1 MAGPTDERVDLIIP
15 HGLPDPPG
23 AGPHETK
30 VEARGRLLKHEGRI
44 RRGELVPCYV
54 VRIEAV
60 RIEMHALAAPGS
72 ARVPSGRPRGR
83 PRSRLPLERLRRHL
97 DQFAL
102 GNFSLRQHAARLG
115 VARSTLVAGLRALG
129 LK

>member
-1 MAGPTDERVDLIIP
+1 MAGLTDERVDLIIP

-23 AGPHETK
+23 ARPHETK

-54 VRIEAV
+54 VPIEAV

-72 ARVPSGRPRGR
+72 ATVSSGR